1 MHKLSVGVQSRN
13 IIYDEDPAEGFQMLR
28 QSGFTCCD
36 FSLNA
41 YLSNEELYKY
51 RRNDF
56 FDRPVSALSAF
67 FRRHREAAGA
77 AGVRINQMHMPYPC
91 FVPGAPKKINEYLA
105 KVVAPKSME
114 VCAFFDCPHI
124 VVHGFKLAGH
134 VSSEQEEWERT
145 EEFLQTLAPLAK
157 ERGITV
163 CMENIYTDSGNRIVE
178 GPCCDAAKA
187 AARIDRLNEA
197 AGGEV
202 FGFCFDTGHANL
214 IGLDFEDFITT
225 LGKRIKALHIHDND
239 GVADL
244 HQIPY
249 TFARGRENQAST
261 DWAGLLAGLTKIGFD
276 QVLSFETAPV
286 LSAFPEQ
293 MKRPAL
299 AFIAKIG
306 GCFAEEIEKGR

>member
-1 MHKLSVGVQSRN
+1 MHKLSVGVQSRH
-13 IIYDEDPAEGFQMLR
+13 IVYDEDPAEGFQMLL

-91 FVPGAPKKINEYLA
+91 FVPGAPKEINEYLA

-134 VSSEQEEWERT
+134 VSS
-145 EEFLQTLAPLAK
+145 
-157 ERGITV
+157 
-163 CMENIYTDSGNRIVE
+163 
-178 GPCCDAAKA
+178 
-187 AARIDRLNEA
+187 
-197 AGGEV
+197 
-202 FGFCFDTGHANL
+202 
-214 IGLDFEDFITT
+214 
-225 LGKRIKALHIHDND
+225 
-239 GVADL
+239 
-244 HQIPY
+244 
-249 TFARGRENQAST
+249 
-261 DWAGLLAGLTKIGFD
+261 
-276 QVLSFETAPV
+276 
-286 LSAFPEQ
+286 
-293 MKRPAL
+293 
-299 AFIAKIG
+299 
-306 GCFAEEIEKGR
+306 

>member
-1 MHKLSVGVQSRN
+1 MHKLSVGVQSRH
-13 IIYDEDPAEGFQMLR
+13 IVYDEDPAEGFQMLL

-56 FDRPVSALSAF
+56 FDRPVSALTTF
-67 FRRHREAAGA
+67 FRRHREAAEA

-91 FVPGAPKKINEYLA
+91 FVPGAPKEINEYLA

-145 EEFLQTLAPLAK
+145 EEFLQSLAPLAK

-163 CMENIYTDSGNRIVE
+163 CMENIYTNSGNRIVE

-225 LGKRIKALHIHDND
+225 LGKRIKVLHIHDND

-261 DWAGLLAGLTKIGFD
+261 DWAGFLAGLTKIGFD

-293 MKRPAL
+293 MKRQVL
-299 AFIAKIG
+299 VFIAKIG
-306 GCFAEEIEKGR
+306 RFFAEEIEKGR